1 MASASASASASYA
14 AAASSNFVTTSDER
28 SISKFGQYRSRV
40 MIGDL
45 PADFLRIQF
54 TQPIIHSPHGWA
66 YPHAAPQVHHQN
78 PSFLGFFT
86 LTIAEARLVK
96 NSSLLGLIKMDPY
109 VTFRVGHVHYD
120 TPTATSGGKN
130 PQWKA
135 SYRINLFKGMDTIHL
150 EVYDQRNFTEDSF
163 IGECDIPIPQEVMQ
177 GETRQSWY
185 PLFGRQTTANENQ
198 GDILIIMSFL
208 PARQPN
214 PSTAATPATGEAPK
228 TQSNSGAGSTAAAS
242 ASPSHQPRE
251 QLPTPLQHSS
261 SVTPKPP
268 PPPYTAEDVR
278 SIEEMFPT
286 TDRRYIIDL
295 MDKNGG
301 NKDLV
306 VNQLLQNA
314 L

>member
-1 MASASASASASYA
+1 MASASASASSSYA
-14 AAASSNFVTTSDER
+14 AASSSNFATTSDER

-40 MIGDL
+40 MLGDL
-45 PADFLRIQF
+45 PADFLRIQL
-54 TQPIIHSPHGWA
+54 TQPMMYPPQGWTH
-66 YPHAAPQVHHQN
+66 PHAGPQVHHQN

-109 VTFRVGHVHYD
+109 VTFRIGHVHYD

-135 SYRINLFKGMDTIHL
+135 SYRINLFKGMDMIHL

-163 IGECDIPIPQEVMQ
+163 IGECDIPIPNEVMQ
-177 GETRQSWY
+177 GETRQSWF
-185 PLFGRQTTANENQ
+185 PLYGRPASANENQ

-208 PARQPN
+208 PVRQTN
-214 PSTAATPATGEAPK
+214 PSATSTPANAEASRPH
-228 TQSNSGAGSTAAAS
+228 SNSGANSTAS
-242 ASPSHQPRE
+242 ASPSHQVRE
-251 QLPTPLQHSS
+251 QLPPLQHSS

-314 L
+314 F